1 MNNEREELINRIND
15 TQRALARL
23 FAQHYRS
30 PLFTSNLTLRQ
41 LKVIM
46 LLSINGSASGQDLA
60 HDLGVG
66 LGTVTG
72 IVDRLIAHGL
82 VSRHEDPH
90 DRRVRR
96 VELTP
101 AGTRLIE
108 DINNAG
114 VEEFRRIMD
123 HLDTETLRTLD
134 EVTRTVHKV
143 ADDLARQ
150 DRAHEA
156 PARR

>member
-1 MNNEREELINRIND
+1 MNNEREELIHRINE

-23 FAQHYRS
+23 FAQHHQS

-41 LKVIM
+41 LKVLM

-72 IVDRLIAHGL
+72 IVDRLVAHGL

-101 AGTRLIE
+101 AGTHLIE
-108 DINNAG
+108 EINSAG
-114 VEEFRRIMD
+114 VEEFRRILD
-123 HLDTETLRTLD
+123 HLDTDTLRTLD
-134 EVTRTVHKV
+134 QVIRTIRQV
-143 ADDLARQ
+143 ADDLARNEH
-150 DRAHEA
+150 DT
-156 PARR
+156 PATR